1 MDPLEEQEETRGKG
15 TDREA
20 DCALIEVEPGVT
32 KIINNRKNNNSKTK
46 KFREWS
52 REDVLDIVRNKK
64 AQKHWYETHSHNHS
78 KL

>member
-1 MDPLEEQEETRGKG
+1 MWTNPRTFGVSVRTRH
-15 TDREA
+15 R
-20 DCALIEVEPGVT
+20 VEDVLQGCLDT

-46 KFREWS
+46 KFREWA

-78 KL
+78 EL